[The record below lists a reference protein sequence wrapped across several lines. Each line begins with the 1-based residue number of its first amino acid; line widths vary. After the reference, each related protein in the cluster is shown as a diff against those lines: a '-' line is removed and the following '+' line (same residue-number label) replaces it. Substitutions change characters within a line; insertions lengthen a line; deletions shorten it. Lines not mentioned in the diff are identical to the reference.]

1 MRKSYLEPKDYIL
14 TQITHED
21 RTLLLTQ
28 RDGFYGLTICET
40 KKAGKKKIIEYD
52 HLLLKYTKLC
62 GILRE
67 FHTDNNEYRQY
78 FSCECRN
85 EILRIWHFP
94 KDDKEE
100 EKWCFEIFDNYFL
113 KCPRGIKDSI
123 ELNIYDIY
131 KLQDAIN
138 LDGKSDRLKKRLE
151 QEGYELM
158 AKYQAQGFQFTNCHV
173 KVTYD

>member
-1 MRKSYLEPKDYIL
+1 MKKSYLEPKDYIL

-28 RDGFYGLTICET
+28 RDDFYGLTICET

-62 GILRE
+62 GILKE

-78 FSCECRN
+78 FSCECHN

-138 LDGKSDRLKKRLE
+138 LDGKSDRLKN
-151 QEGYELM
+151 
-158 AKYQAQGFQFTNCHV
+158 A
-173 KVTYD
+173 